1 MRNMNSICNTCQ
13 ARVGGR
19 LLLVGGLVLVLAA
32 CSDFGDRDNPLDP
45 GAGNYVAQIDLP
57 TSSEDKVLSSSSE
70 GKEKE
75 SSSSVEEKS
84 SDSSAGENRS
94 SSSVAEESSN
104 SGIVSSASENSSSS
118 GETPVSSSNEA
129 PVVSSS
135 SDTPVSSS
143 SVEQLPVSSSSVE
156 PPVVS
161 SSSAEQT
168 PVSSSAV
175 EPPPV
180 SSSSSAEQAPAS
192 SSAVEPPIVSSS
204 SAEQA
209 PVSSSSV
216 EQPPVSSS
224 SVADWTCGISTIKR
238 GDREYKTVVIK
249 EQCWMQE
256 NLRYVP
262 STGNTMCY
270 DSEESNCD
278 KYGLLYD
285 YEAASV
291 ACPTGWRL
299 PTSAEYEALA
309 EYSMEGAP
317 LYEAGAHFKAVSGW
331 TPESGD
337 DFLEFTALPG
347 GKCDDEQICS
357 NIGKLGYWW
366 TSTEKVKN
374 TSHLALALNG
384 DGDSYSA
391 ENKMDNDQYISV
403 RCVKK

>member
-1 MRNMNSICNTCQ
+1 MKYNNNVILSGTKWSRRISFVFSLSSFIFF
-13 ARVGGR
+13 
-19 LLLVGGLVLVLAA
+19 AA

-45 GAGNYVAQIDLP
+45 GADNYVAQIDEP
-57 TSSEDKVLSSSSE
+57 ESSEDKDLSSSSKD
-70 GKEKE
+70 KEKE

-84 SDSSAGENRS
+84 S
-94 SSSVAEESSN
+94 SSVADESSN
-104 SGIVSSASENSSSS
+104 SGEVSSSSVNPSSSS
-118 GETPVSSSNEA
+118 GEA
-129 PVVSSS
+129 PAVTSS
-135 SDTPVSSS
+135 SDAPVSSS
-143 SVEQLPVSSSSVE
+143 SADQP
-156 PPVVS
+156 
-161 SSSAEQT
+161 
-168 PVSSSAV
+168 
-175 EPPPV
+175 
-180 SSSSSAEQAPAS
+180 PAS
-192 SSAVEPPIVSSS
+192 SSAVEPPIASCSSTEPPPASSSNVEPPIASSS
-204 SAEQA
+204 STEPPPA
-209 PVSSSSV
+209 SSSSV
-216 EQPPVSSS
+216 D
-224 SVADWTCGISTIKR
+224 DWTCGVSTVTR

-262 STGNTMCY
+262 SSGNTMCY
-270 DSEESNCD
+270 GGDDSNCD

-299 PTSAEYEALA
+299 PTSAEYVALA

-317 LYEAGAHFKAVSGW
+317 LYEAGAHFKATSGW
-331 TPESGD
+331 TPENGD

-347 GKCDDEQICS
+347 GKCDEEQDCL

-374 TSHLALALNG
+374 TSHLTLALNG

-391 ENKMDNDQYISV
+391 ENKMDNDQYVSV

>member
-1 MRNMNSICNTCQ
+1 
-13 ARVGGR
+13 
-19 LLLVGGLVLVLAA
+19 
-32 CSDFGDRDNPLDP
+32 
-45 GAGNYVAQIDLP
+45 
-57 TSSEDKVLSSSSE
+57 
-70 GKEKE
+70 
-75 SSSSVEEKS
+75 
-84 SDSSAGENRS
+84 
-94 SSSVAEESSN
+94 
-104 SGIVSSASENSSSS
+104 
-118 GETPVSSSNEA
+118 
-129 PVVSSS
+129 
-135 SDTPVSSS
+135 
-143 SVEQLPVSSSSVE
+143 
-156 PPVVS
+156 
-161 SSSAEQT
+161 
-168 PVSSSAV
+168 
-175 EPPPV
+175 
-180 SSSSSAEQAPAS
+180 
-192 SSAVEPPIVSSS
+192 
-204 SAEQA
+204 
-209 PVSSSSV
+209 
-216 EQPPVSSS
+216 
-224 SVADWTCGISTIKR
+224 
-238 GDREYKTVVIK
+238 
-249 EQCWMQE
+249 MQE